1 MDVSLDSVNDAGNE
15 KPDPN
20 SEFHRQEG
28 APANMPSSMLQCM
41 LLKAIHRKYP
51 SRDCLPMRMIV
62 MGPSNCGK
70 TSLAMDAALDIAES
84 SSSSTVIFL
93 VPEGKR
99 STLSFPLS
107 SKGEYT
113 SYVCEKNDAHEIRNL
128 DTFGKNQQFFLDSL
142 AAMDMPCDDCVD
154 NHEGTPSY
162 WDSRKDAL
170 QRIRIK
176 YIKSSLDLVQCL
188 STLEKG
194 ELEKPDAIIV
204 DDLDQYIC
212 ENTARDGSE
221 DQQHFAMQDMKLIQL
236 LAVLSDTCDHL
247 DEAPNIGKSREKK
260 EKKTQLLLC
269 LNTDRLPHLSKRM
282 DTIQPLIHIF
292 LTTVV
297 SIQRGNIKNAKIS
310 TLVVQKK
317 GISQEL
323 PRCLSFWSM
332 SLQHNYKIILRTN
345 LLIGG
350 DQ

>member
-20 SEFHRQEG
+20 SEFYRQEG

-41 LLKAIHRKYP
+41 LLKAIHRKDP

-62 MGPSNCGK
+62 MGPSKCGK

-84 SSSSTVIFL
+84 SSSSNVIFL

-107 SKGEYT
+107 SRGEYT
-113 SYVCEKNDAHEIRNL
+113 SYVCETNDEYEIRNL

-142 AAMDMPCDDCVD
+142 AAMDMSCDDCVD

-176 YIKSSLDLVQCL
+176 YIKSSQDLVQSL

-212 ENTARDGSE
+212 ENTAREGSE

-236 LAVLSDTCDHL
+236 
-247 DEAPNIGKSREKK
+247 REFH
-260 EKKTQLLLC
+260 
-269 LNTDRLPHLSKRM
+269 RLF
-282 DTIQPLIHIF
+282 I
-292 LTTVV
+292 
-297 SIQRGNIKNAKIS
+297 NA
-310 TLVVQKK
+310 
-317 GISQEL
+317 
-323 PRCLSFWSM
+323 
-332 SLQHNYKIILRTN
+332 
-345 LLIGG
+345 
-350 DQ
+350 